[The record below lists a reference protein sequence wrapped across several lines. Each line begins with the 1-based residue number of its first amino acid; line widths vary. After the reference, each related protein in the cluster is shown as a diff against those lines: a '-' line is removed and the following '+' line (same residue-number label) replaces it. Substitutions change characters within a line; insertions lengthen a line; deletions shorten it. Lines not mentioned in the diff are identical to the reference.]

1 MLKTAILP
9 ALTSAVFLVAGCG
22 QSEVISPS
30 DSSPAVA
37 NIPASG
43 NGNKEVFT
51 ISNNT
56 VISCPNG
63 ETLHRNFDGWV
74 QVRTFTGSGN
84 PNVELDVWHLIRTY
98 TNSEGET
105 YVFNDVGPDRYYL
118 DEDGNLILEV
128 SGRSGGGFIGH
139 LVLNLTTGE
148 VELRVG
154 REFGSPGD
162 LACDALT

>member
-1 MLKTAILP
+1 MLSKAILP
-9 ALTSAVFLVAGCG
+9 ALTSAVFLVTGCA
-22 QSEVISPS
+22 QSDAVSPS
-30 DSSPAVA
+30 GSPPAFA
-37 NIPASG
+37 NTPASG

-51 ISNNT
+51 ISGNT
-56 VISCPNG
+56 VITCPNG
-63 ETLHRNFDGWV
+63 ETLHRNFDGWL
-74 QVRTFTGSGN
+74 QVRTFGGPGN
-84 PNVELDVWHLIRTY
+84 RNVELDVFHLVRTY

-154 REFGSPGD
+154 REFGAPAD
-162 LACDALT
+162 LACEALT